1 MPIYTNKENWPTI
14 CGSEQEIAI
23 KKYYNLQT
31 IHEVKISCEIF
42 AIFHCSKWSH
52 LRLSPLRPRALLYI
66 TQYTVHSVHWPS
78 THPPKLDPSSPP
90 HPASGQPRHWARWLR
105 GCEAEEDGG
114 CRPRHKPPGR
124 RTGPSLALTSGQTF
138 HIFQKLIR
146 HSIQGRPSHRVSGRS
161 QASLSLNLGSNSDH
175 S

>member
-1 MPIYTNKENWPTI
+1 M
-14 CGSEQEIAI
+14 
-23 KKYYNLQT
+23 
-31 IHEVKISCEIF
+31 F

-52 LRLSPLRPRALLYI
+52 QRLSPRQAVLYI
-66 TQYTVHSVHWPS
+66 TWYTVHSVHWPS

-138 HIFQKLIR
+138 YCNKVVTRSSVSRGDPAIVYLDGVKP
-146 HSIQGRPSHRVSGRS
+146 PSPSTSDPIPIIPDKS
-161 QASLSLNLGSNSDH
+161 QHLRQEEQPTGDQDIENTAEG
-175 S
+175 

>member
-1 MPIYTNKENWPTI
+1 M
-14 CGSEQEIAI
+14 
-23 KKYYNLQT
+23 YYNLQT
-31 IHEVKISCEIF
+31 IHEIKISCEMF

-52 LRLSPLRPRALLYI
+52 QRLSPPLSGLYC
-66 TQYTVHSVHWPS
+66 TVQPTVHSVQWPS

-124 RTGPSLALTSGQTF
+124 RTGPSLALTSGQTYESISNLI
-138 HIFQKLIR
+138 IFCP
-146 HSIQGRPSHRVSGRS
+146 GVTRPSCILTES
-161 QASLSLNLGSNSDH
+161 SLPLPPARLQSRAFLTKTNI
-175 S
+175 